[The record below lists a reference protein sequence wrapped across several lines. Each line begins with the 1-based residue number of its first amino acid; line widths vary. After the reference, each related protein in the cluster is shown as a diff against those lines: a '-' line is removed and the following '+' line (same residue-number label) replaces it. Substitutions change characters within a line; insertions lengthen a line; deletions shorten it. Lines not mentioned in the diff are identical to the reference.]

1 MKNVVNDIIIIVY
14 HVLTLFITNTVII
27 GSYYKALYSYDP
39 HLNSP
44 NPDGVEE
51 ELAFDEDDIILVCA

>member
-1 MKNVVNDIIIIVY
+1 MYILLMISVY
-14 HVLTLFITNTVII
+14 HVLLFITNTVII

-39 HLNSP
+39 QMNSP

-51 ELAFDEDDIILVCA
+51 ELAFDEDDIILVCM